1 MKKHVFRILAAAA
14 VLLALL
20 LSLTG
25 CGEKPPASASSGGT
39 SLTPASGGA
48 AASSGNAGGTSDSKD
63 GTGSAASGSAA
74 AGNPDAYVF
83 RAGSVEIPVSVKAA
97 PVLASLGE
105 EKGYFEAESCAGLGT
120 ERYYIYSGYQVMT
133 VEYYDEVVIGSVYL
147 MDDTVSTPEG
157 ISLGASEADVTR
169 VYGDADL
176 GAGNEYTYVKGNCNL
191 VFVFSG
197 GVLMSVEYQ
206 ANDLY
211 D

>member
-1 MKKHVFRILAAAA
+1 MKKKAFRMIAALAA
-14 VLLALL
+14 LLALT
-20 LSLTG
+20 LSLAG
-25 CGEKPPASASSGGT
+25 CGEKTPAASGSTSFTPSSGGT
-39 SLTPASGGA
+39 
-48 AASSGNAGGTSDSKD
+48 AASSGSAGGAASGSKD
-63 GTGSAASGSAA
+63 GTDSTASGSTAA
-74 AGNPDAYVF
+74 NPDAYVF
-83 RAGSVEIPVSVKAA
+83 RYGSVEIPVSVKAA
-97 PVLASLGE
+97 PVLEALGQ

-176 GAGNEYTYVKGNCNL
+176 VAGNEYTYVKGNCNL

>member
-1 MKKHVFRILAAAA
+1 MKKHIVLILAAAA

-20 LSLTG
+20 LSLAG
-25 CGEKPPASASSGGT
+25 CGEKTPASSGGT
-39 SLTPASGGA
+39 SFTPASGGA
-48 AASSGNAGGTSDSKD
+48 AASSGNAGGASGSKD
-63 GTGSAASGSAA
+63 GTGSASSGGAA

-120 ERYYIYSGYQVMT
+120 ERYYIYSGYEVMT

-176 GAGNEYTYVKGNCNL
+176 VAGNEYTYVKGNCNL